1 METKTGTVKK
11 RITHGIS
18 FPTDAERQ
26 AAKKRARERRQS
38 LSAYICTLIEADL
51 RACGCELFANKSGQ

>member
-1 METKTGTVKK
+1 MDTKQGAKAP

-18 FPTDAERQ
+18 FRSDEERQ
-26 AAKKRARERRQS
+26 AAKKRAKERRQS

-51 RACGCELFANKSGQ
+51 RACGCELFANKSAQ